1 MAMFDDPGKAL
12 RKLERELK
20 AAEPPREDVSQEGAD
35 FGRMLYEDETLDEQ
49 QVYFAEDFRADARKR
64 RKKSGCATA
73 LLAVVEVLVIAAL
86 IGGWLLW
93 RS

>member
-12 RKLERELK
+12 RELERELK
-20 AAEPPREDVSQEGAD
+20 AAEPPREDISEEGAD
-35 FGRMLYEDETLDEQ
+35 FGRMLYEDETLEEQ
-49 QVYFAEDFRADARKR
+49 QVYYAEDSKGK

-93 RS
+93 RK